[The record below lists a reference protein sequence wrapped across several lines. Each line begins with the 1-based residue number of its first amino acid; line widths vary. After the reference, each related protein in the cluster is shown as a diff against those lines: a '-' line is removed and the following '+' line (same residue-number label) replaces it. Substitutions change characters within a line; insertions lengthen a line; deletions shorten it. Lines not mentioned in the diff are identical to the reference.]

1 MSTAAVPVFV
11 TLRLCVAVLPTA
23 TLPNASV
30 VALAERM
37 PELGCVEALVKP
49 AQLVSEIAANTTAT
63 VASRLASERRSDTL
77 GSPWVLAL
85 SD

>member
-37 PELGCVEALVKP
+37 PELGCVEALV
-49 AQLVSEIAANTTAT
+49 
-63 VASRLASERRSDTL
+63 
-77 GSPWVLAL
+77 
-85 SD
+85 